1 MDVQLSALLPVHLL
15 FQQAGMHLTIVS
27 FAYLEAK
34 EFSCFIPM
42 IVTGNIHAVLT
53 GDLVRS
59 SRLTSDQSREA
70 MDGLKS
76 AACTFNAVYPGA
88 IHKEMD
94 TFRHDSWQLLL
105 NNPVL
110 AFRVAL
116 FLRCILKMKSSA
128 GIKYDT
134 RISIGIGS
142 VDFVAENR
150 ISDSRG
156 IAFTLSG
163 RGLDGMKTAH
173 LAFDGSFADADD
185 WHDVSLGVVPLLD
198 CVVTDWTPVES
209 GVVSAALL
217 GKTQV
222 ETADYLLSKQEAVP
236 TRQAIGDS
244 LSRAHWGTVHDVLAR
259 LEKKIAGS
267 LHAGYVQA

>member
-1 MDVQLSALLPVHLL
+1 VDVQLSALLPVHLL

-27 FAYLEAK
+27 FTYLEAK
-34 EFSCFIPM
+34 EFSSFIPM
-42 IVTGNIHAVLT
+42 IVTGNTHAVLT

-76 AACTFNAVYPGA
+76 AAIAFGTVFPGS
-88 IHKEMD
+88 ISGVMD

-105 NNPVL
+105 NNPVF
-110 AFRVAL
+110 AFRAAL
-116 FLRCILKMKSSA
+116 FLRCSLKMKSSS
-128 GIKYDT
+128 GIRFDT
-134 RISIGIGS
+134 RISIGIGP

-150 ISDSRG
+150 VSDSRG

-163 RGLDGMKTAH
+163 RSLDGMKNEH
-173 LAFDGSFADADD
+173 LAFDGSFADAND
-185 WHDVSLGVVPLLD
+185 WHDVSLCVVPLLD

-209 GVVSAALL
+209 GAVSAALL
-217 GKTQV
+217 GKTQG
-222 ETADYLLSKQEAVP
+222 ETADYLLAKKGVAP

>member
-1 MDVQLSALLPVHLL
+1 
-15 FQQAGMHLTIVS
+15 
-27 FAYLEAK
+27 
-34 EFSCFIPM
+34 M

-70 MDGLKS
+70 MAELKF
-76 AACTFNAVYPGA
+76 AAASFNAVYPGT

-105 NNPVL
+105 NNPVF
-110 AFRVAL
+110 AFRAAL
-116 FLRCILKMKSSA
+116 FLRCVLKMKSSA
-128 GIKYDT
+128 GIKFDT
-134 RISIGIGS
+134 RISIGIGP

-156 IAFTLSG
+156 LAFTLSG
-163 RGLDGMKTAH
+163 RGLDGMKNAY
-173 LAFDGSFADADD
+173 LAFDGSFGKPDD

-209 GVVSAALL
+209 GAVSAALL
-217 GKTQV
+217 GKTQL
-222 ETADYLLSKQEAVP
+222 ETADYLLAKQDAVP

-259 LEKKIAGS
+259 LEEKIAGA
-267 LHAGYVQA
+267 LHSGYLQA